1 MGEISCS
8 SPEKH
13 EKCRAEAAFRV
24 MECISAR
31 DGFVPAIV
39 VGAHTIERLRGLA

>member
-13 EKCRAEAAFRV
+13 EKGRAEAACGV
-24 MECISAR
+24 MDCISAR